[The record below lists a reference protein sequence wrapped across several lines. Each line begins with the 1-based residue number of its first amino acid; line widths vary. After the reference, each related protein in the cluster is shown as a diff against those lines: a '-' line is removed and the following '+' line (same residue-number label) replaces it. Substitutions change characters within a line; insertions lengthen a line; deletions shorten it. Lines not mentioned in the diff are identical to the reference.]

1 MGMSHLKVI
10 ALVTSSF
17 DHFQGKL
24 ICITHKYKIEGEN
37 NLKDLGIDGR

>member
-1 MGMSHLKVI
+1 MRVKVI

-24 ICITHKYKIEGEN
+24 ICVTNRNKIEGEN
-37 NLKDLGIDGR
+37 NLKDLCINGR